1 MAEYERTVL
10 DHYRISEPFPT
21 AWPAGKDESDASDD
35 EEEAI
40 AAKEAQAA
48 KMKASRRKSKY
59 SALETM
65 GSRRRSYVPGAQ
77 HLDGGIESL
86 VRRDEPDPLGSGD
99 SVVRILRQQGL
110 PVQDDI
116 NLSKSGSCM
125 RKARSNVLY
134 QETISSYP
142 PRLSHH
148 QSSYRKS
155 IATTP
160 PNSFSKDSMSSPD
173 LSTRSPHL

>member
-35 EEEAI
+35 EEAI
-40 AAKEAQAA
+40 AAAEQQAA
-48 KMKASRRKSKY
+48 KMKAARRKSKY

-65 GSRRRSYVPGAQ
+65 GSRRRSHVPGAQ
-77 HLDGGIESL
+77 HLDGGVESL
-86 VRRDEPDPLGSGD
+86 VRRDEPDPLGGGD

-116 NLSKSGSCM
+116 NMSKL
-125 RKARSNVLY
+125 RY
-134 QETISSYP
+134 
-142 PRLSHH
+142 RL
-148 QSSYRKS
+148 
-155 IATTP
+155 AA
-160 PNSFSKDSMSSPD
+160 
-173 LSTRSPHL
+173 